1 MNKERIAWLD
11 MAKGIGIFLVA
22 YVHMSQWF
30 DKLDFTASQYQ
41 VKFICSFII
50 QFFFF
55 ISGFMYKYND
65 TLSKTGQIKKLI
77 SSRLLPVLFFNVINA
92 LIELV
97 ISNLTGTFDLKIFAL
112 KFLFLFIGIP
122 TFNNVTWFL
131 ICLFFIEVIQLLIWK
146 KIKEI
151 WKILIIILLFF
162 AGGFYLSEHVIGILY
177 IPRLILVPYGFY
189 LSGYLFRMLYNS
201 YADVDFSAAKIKLL
215 FLSCSLI
222 MFALVYLTYDLN
234 NISLTKVVT
243 MFASLY
249 GNPGYFLL
257 TSFAGTIMLIFLSLA
272 LPQIKSLLYLG
283 VFSLT
288 FFCLNGIEY
297 HFTNLAVINAIK
309 PFVDIDN
316 NFQILLSSTILTAI
330 SLLVLWPFNY
340 ILNKYFPV
348 LVGKSVSV

>member
-1 MNKERIAWLD
+1 MNKERMAWLD

-30 DKLDFTASQYQ
+30 DKLNFTASQYQ
-41 VKFICSFII
+41 VKFICSFVV

-55 ISGFMYKYND
+55 VSGFIYKYND
-65 TLSKTGQIKKLI
+65 ALSKTGQIKKLI

-97 ISNLTGTFDLKIFAL
+97 LSNLTGTFDLKIFVY
-112 KFLFLFIGIP
+112 KFLFLFVGIP

-146 KIKEI
+146 KINEL
-151 WKILIIILLFF
+151 WKVFIVILLFF

-177 IPRLILVPYGFY
+177 IPRLILVPYGLY

-201 YADVDFSAAKIKLL
+201 YEEIDFSSYKIKFFFL
-215 FLSCSLI
+215 FSSLI
-222 MFALVYLTYDLN
+222 MFALVYFTYDLN
-234 NISLTKVVT
+234 SISITKVVT
-243 MFASLY
+243 MFTSLY

-257 TSFAGTIMLIFLSLA
+257 TSFAGTMMLVFLSLA
-272 LPQIKSLLYLG
+272 LPQIKFVLYLG
-283 VFSLT
+283 VFSLS

-297 HFTNLAVINAIK
+297 HFSNLPVVNAIK
-309 PFVDIDN
+309 PFVDIND
-316 NFQILLSSTILTAI
+316 NFQILLCSSILTAI
-330 SLLVLWPFNY
+330 SLLVLWPFNH
-340 ILNKYFPV
+340 ILNKYFPR
-348 LVGKSVSV
+348 LVGKSVSA